1 MIPSVL
7 LVEDDIRITEPL
19 ERALNLQQ
27 FKVIVA
33 HNGREGLE
41 MARSQ
46 SPDIVILDVMMPE
59 LSGWDVC
66 KQLRQESAVPI
77 LMLTALDEEVDRIL
91 GLELGADDY
100 LTKPFSSRELIARIR
115 AMLRRVQL
123 DRQQSVEDVPSNYK
137 IGDVYLDLTR
147 REVLKADKPLHL
159 RFKEFELLKLLMHHA
174 GTIVTRETV
183 FNEVWGTEWY
193 GDTRTLDVHIRWL
206 RQKIEDDSSNPRYI
220 RTIRGVGFEFMKDVK
235 S

>member
-1 MIPSVL
+1 MTASVL
-7 LVEDDIRITEPL
+7 LVEDDIRIKEPL

-66 KQLRQESAVPI
+66 KLLRQESAVPI

-100 LTKPFSSRELIARIR
+100 LTKPFSSRELVARIR

-123 DRQQSVEDVPSNYK
+123 DRQQPVEDIPTSYK
-137 IGDVYLDLTR
+137 IGDIQLDLNR
-147 REVLKADKPLHL
+147 REVLKADNALHL
-159 RFKEFELLKLLMHHA
+159 RFKEFELLKLLMHNA
-174 GTIVTRETV
+174 GTIVTRETL

-206 RQKIEDDSSNPRYI
+206 RQKIEDNASKPQYI
-220 RTIRGVGFEFMKDVK
+220 RTVRSVGFEFMKDVN

>member
-19 ERALNLQQ
+19 ERALTLQQ
-27 FKVIVA
+27 FKVLVA

-41 MARSQ
+41 MARSH

-66 KQLRQESAVPI
+66 KILRQESAVPI
-77 LMLTALDEEVDRIL
+77 LMLTALDEEIDRIL

-100 LTKPFSSRELIARIR
+100 LTKPFSSRELVARIR

-123 DRQQSVEDVPSNYK
+123 DRQQPAEDVPSNYK

-206 RQKIEDDSSNPRYI
+206 RQKIEDDSSNPQYI
-220 RTIRGVGFEFMKDVK
+220 RTIRGVGFEFMKVAN

>member
-27 FKVIVA
+27 FKVLVA

-66 KQLRQESAVPI
+66 KLLRQESAVPI

-123 DRQQSVEDVPSNYK
+123 DRQQPVEDVASNYK
-137 IGDVYLDLTR
+137 IGDVCLDLTR

>member
-1 MIPSVL
+1 MTPIIL

-19 ERALNLQQ
+19 ERALKLQQ
-27 FKVIVA
+27 FSVLVA
-33 HNGREGLE
+33 HNGRDGLE
-41 MARSQ
+41 IALSQ
-46 SPDIVILDVMMPE
+46 APDVVVLDVMMPE

-66 KQLRQESAVPI
+66 KQLRQKSTVPI

-123 DRQQSVEDVPSNYK
+123 DRKVPNEEATDYRVGDIHLDVS
-137 IGDVYLDLTR
+137 R
-147 REVLKADKPLHL
+147 HEVTKLGQALHL
-159 RFKEFELLKLLMHHA
+159 RHKEFELLKLLMYHA
-174 GTIVTRETV
+174 RTVVTRDKL
-183 FNEVWGTEWY
+183 FNEVWGTDWY

-206 RQKIEDDSSNPRYI
+206 RQKIEDDPSNPKYI
-220 RTIRGVGFEFMKDVK
+220 RTIRSVGFQFVQDKTP
-235 S
+235 